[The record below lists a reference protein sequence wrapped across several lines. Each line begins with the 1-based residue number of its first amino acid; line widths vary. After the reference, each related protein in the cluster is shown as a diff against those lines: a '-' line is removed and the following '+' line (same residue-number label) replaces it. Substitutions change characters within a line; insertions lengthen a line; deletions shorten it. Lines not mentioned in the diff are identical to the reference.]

1 MWDGPLITDPV
12 GDRPDLDID
21 ASSTLVESCS
31 PKPTLK
37 EFNWHNL
44 NPNPWADAD
53 LVGYLETYHHG
64 CFIETI
70 RNAQHDKLEQNTQ
83 FYWYYLPLSL
93 DLALLVDWHPPF
105 GNVIFQ
111 CQGSLSNG
119 LMTREED
126 QQVYNQI
133 FSASLTLLNN
143 LLEDDE
149 LVVNPE
155 QLTMTI
161 TLETVPTLPE
171 CTYPSVA
178 HFQRFATSRPPRL
191 VILRGLVTAVWLP
204 TKFPIQE
211 TLGCTNRACRDRHFC
226 HYRPQG
232 PSPNVIQHSYSR
244 DSVLF
249 SHHPRGPLPGQQL
262 CPHCRMPM
270 VALVT
275 EYKTR
280 YCQYLCLTDRNP
292 SERVPGSL
300 TGATVLACLPQ
311 PLVGKVHVGEEIRVA
326 ATLQRP
332 DEDKLQQEGRIPEV
346 STLAHYLRQG
356 LRDHLDP
363 ASGLHTFP
371 LDSGALK
378 LLLCSLV
385 SVTTVPQRR
394 WLHLGIM
401 TLYASAE
408 FTRALKRLCGQLIPN
423 FTWRPWSNP
432 LRSPLG
438 TLRKTESPVEFIQDL
453 GMSQA
458 NAGVLIIQIP
468 GNISKDTQRTLTRL
482 LNENLQGWTIE
493 NENHHVRFQ
502 SECFIWWIIPT
513 KTRVSPH
520 SKGQAHATSS
530 SPSHTLTT
538 RPLPVCDGLEFKS
551 WGPFIDKL
559 DHLMW
564 IDTISSSPTETPVTN
579 SAGQA
584 CELHT
589 PEDALYRLKF
599 YLAYCRQTIPTCD
612 ETTSSP
618 ALNLIRCYYSRLRSW
633 QSKHPRVTEAPAR
646 LLQTL
651 TTTMLAHAR
660 LDHHGSPTTSDALFS
675 IQSMENTLR
684 YKYGQSMLDHPCTEA
699 DLLVGDNFTIL

>member
-1 MWDGPLITDPV
+1 MLWCTSLDHILVMGQTLMVIVKPPTISLTKNPTPTSPLERLLKFDDHFEGLLSTPSDTPSDNTLMWDGPLITDPV

-37 EFNWHNL
+37 AFNWHNP
-44 NPNPWADAD
+44 NPNLWADAD
-53 LVGYLETYHHG
+53 LVGYLEIYHRG

-70 RNAQHDKLEQNTQ
+70 RNAQHDKLDQNTQ

-105 GNVIFQ
+105 GNAVFQ

-119 LMTREED
+119 LMTKEED
-126 QQVYNQI
+126 QQVYNQL
-133 FSASLTLLNN
+133 FSASLSLLNN

-161 TLETVPTLPE
+161 TLETVPAFPE

-191 VILRGLVTAVWLP
+191 VVLQGLVTAVWLP

-232 PSPNVIQHSYSR
+232 PSPNVIQHSYLR

-249 SHHPRGPLPGQQL
+249 SHHPCGPLPGQQL

-280 YCQYLCLTDRNP
+280 YCQYLCLTDRYP

-311 PLVGKVHVGEEIRVA
+311 ALVGKVHVGEEIRVT

-332 DEDKLQQEGRIPEV
+332 DEDKLQQEGRSPEGFTGNTRVVLHVWSYQTVPPLSLSTFPACRVGKVTQPMLANEAV
-346 STLAHYLRQG
+346 STLAQYLRQG

-363 ASGLHTFP
+363 SSGLHTFP

-394 WLHLGIM
+394 WLHLGLM

-408 FTRALKRLCGQLIPN
+408 FTRALTRLCGQLVPN

-432 LRSPLG
+432 LHSPLG
-438 TLRKTESPVEFIQDL
+438 ALWKTESPVEFIQD
-453 GMSQA
+453 
-458 NAGVLIIQIP
+458 
-468 GNISKDTQRTLTRL
+468 
-482 LNENLQGWTIE
+482 
-493 NENHHVRFQ
+493 
-502 SECFIWWIIPT
+502 
-513 KTRVSPH
+513 
-520 SKGQAHATSS
+520 
-530 SPSHTLTT
+530 
-538 RPLPVCDGLEFKS
+538 
-551 WGPFIDKL
+551 
-559 DHLMW
+559 
-564 IDTISSSPTETPVTN
+564 TISSSPTETPITN

-660 LDHHGSPTTSDALFS
+660 LDHHMSPTTSDALFS